1 MTMKLKLTN
10 TIFVLEATYSE
21 FQSAKSAGL
30 NYTGF
35 KWNRERRQW
44 ESPHVIAASRVRK
57 SYRALTGNEL
67 EMTPEATAF
76 YAAEVERTKSLP
88 RCGRCAGTGQF
99 ITMVLNGRPTGP
111 GGICYRCEGKGYQSA
126 RDEERN
132 DNYDQFAAMEAL
144 RAMCAGA

>member
-1 MTMKLKLTN
+1 MKLTLNN
-10 TIFVLEATYSE
+10 TTFVLEATYSE

-44 ESPHVIAASRVRK
+44 ESAHVIAASRVRK
-57 SYRALTGNEL
+57 SYRELTGNDI
-67 EMTPEATAF
+67 EMSAEAATF

-88 RCGRCAGTGQF
+88 RCGRCAGTGMF
-99 ITMVLNGRPTGP
+99 VTMVLNGRPTGP
-111 GGICYRCEGKGYQSA
+111 GGICYRCNGKGVQSA

-132 DNYDQFAAMEAL
+132 DNYDQYAFMEAA
-144 RAMCAGA
+144 RAMCAGH